1 MPLQYLVA
9 LSVVVPAEGVES
21 SHLHPATTQLLAGFV
36 KESTDV
42 SADLKR
48 TEGMTAWHLA
58 RTYSIYIYVYITL
71 NVKLSVLESCSDREK
86 GDAPDTWR
94 LKLKYYKGSSVYI
107 YIYIS

>member
-21 SHLHPATTQLLAGFV
+21 SHLHPATTQLLAGFI

-42 SADLKR
+42 GTDLKC

-58 RTYSIYIYVYITL
+58 RTYSLFTCVCVYIYIDI
-71 NVKLSVLESCSDREK
+71 
-86 GDAPDTWR
+86 
-94 LKLKYYKGSSVYI
+94 YI
-107 YIYIS
+107 YIYIYVKC